1 MPLHFHLRNKKVLGR
16 KATTF
21 QPKKFAPTGKKKT
34 RPTLLQKQGKSLYYS
49 LRVLSPQKQA
59 EELTMPLA
67 QVRNLEK
74 VGNTPREGN
83 KEYRKDDKKN
93 THKTQRG

>member
-1 MPLHFHLRNKKVLGR
+1 MSLHFHLRNKKVLGR

-21 QPKKFAPTGKKKT
+21 QPKKLAPTGKKKDSPHSFT
-34 RPTLLQKQGKSLYYS
+34 KARQVSLLFSSGSIASQK
-49 LRVLSPQKQA
+49 A

-67 QVRNLEK
+67 QMPNFEE

-83 KEYRKDDKKN
+83 EEHR
-93 THKTQRG
+93 